1 MCNHRIDIRGSI
13 PRFCRGVRGDEKSHN
28 RNCFKSNCFCLIL
41 FFVLISRYRRFFKKC
56 EMGPILHFLESWA
69 RCEMMDQGCG
79 FCCGFQR
86 DIELLIWI
94 CIRHISIVWMR
105 CSRFEIVMM
114 MIMMKSSEKIF
125 IVVLSCYQINHIIHF
140 SSPSPSPFPVCF
152 PYFRAVT
159 FYTKKVFSFHAF
171 ESIFSA
177 SPDARYMIFL
187 QFWILASIHFWKFRF
202 LIINFAGF
210 YHLFLSFVTD
220 CSFQCK
226 RTKYPDDGQRG
237 APGEGWMGPRSS
249 SEQASKHAFLPRR
262 SFP

>member
-1 MCNHRIDIRGSI
+1 MCIHRIDIRGSI

-28 RNCFKSNCFCLIL
+28 RNCFKSNCFCLIS

-140 SSPSPSPFPVCF
+140 SSPSPFPVCF
-152 PYFRAVT
+152 PCFRAVT

-177 SPDARYMIFL
+177 SLDARYNNLF
-187 QFWILASIHFWKFRF
+187 QFWILVSIHFWKIRF
-202 LIINFAGF
+202 MIFAGF
-210 YHLFLSFVTD
+210 YH
-220 CSFQCK
+220 
-226 RTKYPDDGQRG
+226 
-237 APGEGWMGPRSS
+237 
-249 SEQASKHAFLPRR
+249 
-262 SFP
+262 